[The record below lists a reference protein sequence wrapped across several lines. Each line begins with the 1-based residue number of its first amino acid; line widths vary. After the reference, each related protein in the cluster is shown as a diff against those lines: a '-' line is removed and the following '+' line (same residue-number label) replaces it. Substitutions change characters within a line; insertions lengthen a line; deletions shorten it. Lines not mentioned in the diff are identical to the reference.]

1 MPNFELMGH
10 NTGGGSLSSCSTYW
24 SWKSDADCCCAWE
37 GMMGCRHNACL
48 CWDYIASAQL
58 AWLSQ
63 RNDWLWEKTSFCWP
77 PWILL
82 FCEGVKLL
90 LFSCILHCTGK
101 VLEAGGTVTQF
112 GALRLRWRG
121 PCREQ
126 FVRALFQELHTVL
139 AISWVGGTAH
149 PQGRIP
155 PGDSI
160 QLQHWVCCWWQLHS
174 PHTHFSL
181 AFVVLK

>member
-24 SWKSDADCCCAWE
+24 SWESDADCCCAWE
-37 GMMGCRHNACL
+37 GMMGCRHSACL
-48 CWDYIASAQL
+48 CWVHIASAQL

-63 RNDWLWEKTSFCWP
+63 RKAWLWEKMS
-77 PWILL
+77 L
-82 FCEGVKLL
+82 FVGHCALCISARGWKLL
-90 LFSCILHCTGK
+90 LPSCVLPSTGK

-126 FVRALFQELHTVL
+126 LIIAPFQELSTCCQPTVL
-139 AISWVGGTAH
+139 AISWAGATAH
-149 PQGRIP
+149 PHGKDP
-155 PGDSI
+155 
-160 QLQHWVCCWWQLHS
+160 
-174 PHTHFSL
+174 
-181 AFVVLK
+181 A